1 MGYDRLHG
9 VLVAQ
14 QKGVPDEKFADSVSG
29 ESGSRVGF
37 ESQGICL
44 NHIEAHSALVVSD
57 MGLVISDCTTKQL
70 NQRDEKP
77 LCFGE
82 SVFQY
87 GIDLRWWWNGR
98 HAGLRSQCRKV

>member
-44 NHIEAHSALVVSD
+44 NHIETHSALVVSD
-57 MGLVISDCTTKQL
+57 TGLVISDCTTKQL
-70 NQRDEKP
+70 NQRDEKTSKV
-77 LCFGE
+77 E

-87 GIDLRWWWNGR
+87 GIDLGSWRNW
-98 HAGLRSQCRKV
+98 